1 MIERKNNIAYIY
13 NPQNQT
19 KEQLIDGFVVRLE
32 TFKKL
37 FKEIKEAKMEKPEQH
52 YLIQGKRG
60 MGKTT
65 LLRRLSYEIENDDE
79 LNSWLMPLV
88 FNEEEYGVSKLF
100 QLWERVMELMW
111 EKNNVFFHLKKEIQ
125 QLSQKIK
132 DNGQYERA
140 LYDLLSETL
149 VENKKKLI
157 LFIDNFGDVFN
168 RFTEEEARRLRKIL
182 QTSSDLRIFAAS
194 SVMLEAFYEYKHPF
208 YEFFKIEKLSGL
220 NTEAT
225 RDLLLKLSETYR
237 RDKVKVIVDTQP
249 GRVETLRR
257 LTGGVIRSV
266 VLLFDIFSEDIAGNA
281 FKDLEAILD
290 YVTPLYKHRMD
301 DLPTKQKEIVDI
313 IALSWDAVTVKEIC
327 EKMREES
334 KVISAQLNQL
344 TKDEI
349 IEKIPTNTKNHLYQV
364 SERFFNIW
372 YLMRL
377 GRSAEKNRVL
387 WLTRFLE
394 GWCDGDMLINRA
406 TQHLNSIKNGTYDK
420 RAAFFMTEAL
430 VQIKNLPAGLQHE
443 LLENTKDY
451 LKDFDLELVNKLSVS
466 DFNLF
471 KQANIFSIEK
481 NYNDAILVLLKMV
494 NPFFISIA
502 YCYFHSNKIDKAK
515 EVFHIHFEK
524 SKLLYSYDLEY
535 QIFNNIFKECESI
548 KDVENEITKFLEK
561 QRDFY
566 LLTIKLYKS
575 FKEKV
580 NKSITSSVTD
590 ALENFNLI
598 ILSPSYIKSVYAQL
612 FAWAN
617 LIDKS
622 LTLGEIILFDEKY
635 LNDFEDKNPQYLLL
649 LLAKKQ
655 YKFLYEY
662 FTGEK
667 GQDIHAKDRYKPIW
681 YALMYYMR
689 DEYPNEYLRMGD
701 ELSETVE
708 EIKEKVEQMA
718 IDYA

>member
-1 MIERKNNIAYIY
+1 MVERKNSIAYIY
-13 NPQNQT
+13 NPQNQS
-19 KEQLIDGFVVRLE
+19 KEQLIDGFVVRLDI
-32 TFKKL
+32 FKKL
-37 FKEIKEAKMEKPEQH
+37 FKEIKDAKMEKPEQH

-60 MGKTT
+60 MGKTS
-65 LLRRLSYEIENDDE
+65 LLRRLSYEIENDIE
-79 LNSWLMPLV
+79 LNNWLMPLV

-111 EKNNVFFHLKKEIQ
+111 EKDNTFIHLKKEIQ
-125 QLSQKIK
+125 TLSQKIK
-132 DNGQYERA
+132 DNGLYERA
-140 LYDLLSETL
+140 LYELLSETL
-149 VENKKKLI
+149 VEHKQKLI

-168 RFTEEEARRLRKIL
+168 RFTEDEARRLRKIL

-220 NTEAT
+220 NSDAT
-225 RDLLLKLSETYR
+225 RSLLLKLSEIYR
-237 RDKVKVIVDTQP
+237 KDNVKRIVETQP
-249 GRVETLRR
+249 GRIETLRR
-257 LTGGVIRSV
+257 LTGGVIRSI
-266 VLLFDIFSEDIAGNA
+266 VLLFDIFSEDIEGNA

-394 GWCDGDMLINRA
+394 GWCDGDMLVNRA
-406 TQHLNSIKNGTYDK
+406 NLHLESIKNGTYDK
-420 RAAFFMTEAL
+420 RAAYFMTEAFAR
-430 VQIKNLPAGLQHE
+430 IKTLPKDLQHE
-443 LLENTKDY
+443 LLETTRFY
-451 LKDFDLELVNKLSVS
+451 LKDFNKEYYENLSKSDKTLLKDAESLANIPDYNKAIIILDEMVNPA
-466 DFNLF
+466 NLF
-471 KQANIFSIEK
+471 KSFCYLGLGDESKSIETLMLEMFDMNLSITMLSDFYDK
-481 NYNDAILVLLKMV
+481 FLKDTEKAEKILIKYKDSSDVILDKLVVFYLHKHIKKEKAL
-494 NPFFISIA
+494 NNIEKFKE
-502 YCYFHSNKIDKAK
+502 YFSSKIYTNKIAF
-515 EVFHIHFEK
+515 VYLWNNQFEESLK
-524 SKLLYSYDLEY
+524 FANSFLYQDDRDQDYY
-535 QIFNNIFKECESI
+535 KNIDE
-548 KDVENEITKFLEK
+548 
-561 QRDFY
+561 
-566 LLTIKLYKS
+566 
-575 FKEKV
+575 
-580 NKSITSSVTD
+580 
-590 ALENFNLI
+590 
-598 ILSPSYIKSVYAQL
+598 L
-612 FAWAN
+612 F
-617 LIDKS
+617 
-622 LTLGEIILFDEKY
+622 
-635 LNDFEDKNPQYLLL
+635 LLL

-655 YKFLYEY
+655 YKYLYDY
-662 FTGEK
+662 FTSEK
-667 GQDIHAKDRYKPIW
+667 GQAVHSKDRYKPIW

-689 DEYPNEYLRMGD
+689 DEHPNEYLRMGD
-701 ELSETVE
+701 ELLQTVE
-708 EIKEKVEQMA
+708 EIKAKVEQMA